1 MKNWHFGPAYLH
13 QPLCCLKAANFSS
26 QKLIHQLKAGQDNK
40 YDITKTSSLI
50 CPGFVIAIQKKVTAW
65 PLLFSDS
72 NNNNKNWNI
81 EIWYSGFSHKLM
93 QWNKPKRSHDMDL
106 GAKQVVLWRIC
117 SQLQCQS
124 KMTEIPEEAFVMDC
138 IEYDAV
144 AEKINRRCQQKSYF
158 P

>member
-1 MKNWHFGPAYLH
+1 MILQRW
-13 QPLCCLKAANFSS
+13 
-26 QKLIHQLKAGQDNK
+26 
-40 YDITKTSSLI
+40 KTSSLTQLLLLQLKKRWQ
-50 CPGFVIAIQKKVTAW
+50 PGLL
-65 PLLFSDS
+65 PLFSDS
-72 NNNNKNWNI
+72 NNKNWNI
-81 EIWYSGFSHKLM
+81 EIWYLGFSQKLL

-144 AEKINRRCQQKSYF
+144 AEKINRRCPQCLDLNLNYQKTRHFYWCI
-158 P
+158 PGMLQTYTIPK